1 MGFCFFLTQ
10 CLLFSGVFITV
21 FFFRVFLHSLC
32 AKIEV
37 EIYDETD
44 DAGTITWV
52 FDLLNGKALFL
63 FKFPEDYPL
72 SPPKITCFAAERC
85 TGFTKKSSVEFDY
98 SRFSYSF

>member
-1 MGFCFFLTQ
+1 MPNEILQKRLENEKNKLTE
-10 CLLFSGVFITV
+10 
-21 FFFRVFLHSLC
+21 
-32 AKIEV
+32 KEV

-72 SPPKITCFAAERC
+72 SPPKINCFDADRC

>member
-1 MGFCFFLTQ
+1 MPNEILQKRLENEKNKLTE
-10 CLLFSGVFITV
+10 
-21 FFFRVFLHSLC
+21 
-32 AKIEV
+32 KEV

-44 DAGTITWV
+44 DAGTIAWV